1 MPTVTQILKGHVTL
15 EVECIDRLYLNGYV
29 PKLQLPGDLIKFLV
43 KHRNHAIPS
52 PALLGKITG
61 TFVES
66 VKRYAREQDIPIV
79 HFEKGQRKDDI
90 AAQYRAKYTKEE
102 GVVFIGVAQEKATA
116 FKAVKKTKPGW
127 VGFDYS
133 RQFVFVNHYYFYIQD
148 KEFGPA
154 FIKICTYFP
163 FPIRLCLNG
172 HEWAK
177 RQLEKEQIG
186 YESLDNGFLSCA
198 RSERLQQICDCLG
211 PVEVVTFFDK
221 WVDLLPFPLNLE
233 DRFSGYS
240 HRLSVWQVET
250 SLTQVFDRPVRGREF
265 FEEVIRENI
274 DLGRPDRVQLLFE
287 RNITKRTPSKFRTRV
302 ITHGVH
308 PSIHIEFKK
317 SHVKQYF
324 KEGRA
329 LRTETTINDPD
340 DFGLKKHISNL
351 PYLQKLGR
359 HINRRLL
366 DVQRV
371 SPNCDLSKESI
382 ERIVQ
387 PTEHDG
393 QRAPGLKFGD
403 PRVMGLF
410 LALCLFVHLFDGF
423 TNRALRAQVAS
434 LLGVGVDEYTAS
446 QMTYDLRRL
455 RLKGIIS
462 RVPSSNRYL
471 LTPYGRRAV
480 IFFTRLNARVF
491 NPALTMFHQSPP
503 QGIPPPPLRK
513 ALEKVDH
520 EIDSLIAQANLLK
533 AA

>member
-1 MPTVTQILKGHVTL
+1 MPTVTEILDGHVVL

-29 PKLQLPGDLIKFLV
+29 PKLQLPGDLVAFLV
-43 KHRNHAIPS
+43 KHRNHPIPS
-52 PALLGKITG
+52 PALLGKMTG
-61 TFVES
+61 TFVDS
-66 VKRYAREQDIPIV
+66 VKRYAHEHNIPIV
-79 HFEKGQRKDDI
+79 QFEKGQRKDDI
-90 AAQYRAKYTKEE
+90 AAQHRAKFTQEE
-102 GVVFIGVAQEKATA
+102 GVVFIGVAQEKSTA
-116 FKAVKKTKPGW
+116 FKAVKKPQQGW

-133 RQFVFVNHYYFYIQD
+133 RQSVFVNHYYFYIQD
-148 KEFGPA
+148 KEFGPG
-154 FIKICTYFP
+154 FIKICTYVP
-163 FPIRLCLNG
+163 FAIRICLNG
-172 HEWAK
+172 HEWVK
-177 RQLEKEQIG
+177 RQSEKEGIA

-198 RSERLQQICDCLG
+198 SPKRLQEICDQLG
-211 PVEVVTFFDK
+211 PEHVVGFFDK
-221 WVDLLPFPLNLE
+221 WVELLPFPLSVE
-233 DRFSGYS
+233 DRLSGYT

-250 SLTQVFDRPVRGREF
+250 SLTQVFDRPVRGRQF

-274 DLGRPDRVQLLFE
+274 DLGRPDRVQLIFE
-287 RNITKRTPSKFRTRV
+287 RTITKRTPTKFRTRV

-329 LRTETTINDPD
+329 LRTETTINDPS
-340 DFGLKKHISNL
+340 DFGVKKHISNL
-351 PYLQKLGR
+351 SYLQKLGR

-371 SPNCDLSKESI
+371 SHKCDLSAESI

-393 QRAPGLKFGD
+393 QRVAGLKFGD

-410 LALCLFVHLFDGF
+410 LALCLFVHLLDGF
-423 TNRALRAQVAS
+423 TNRTLRVQVAA
-434 LLGVGVDEYTAS
+434 LLGIGADHYSTG

-471 LTPYGRRAV
+471 LTPFGRRVV

-491 NPALTMFHQSPP
+491 NSAFVMFQNSPHADMSPP
-503 QGIPPPPLRK
+503 LCK
-513 ALEKVDH
+513 ALDGVDR
-520 EIDSLIAQANLLK
+520 EIDSLIGQAQLLK

>member
-1 MPTVTQILKGHVTL
+1 MPTVAEILDGHVVL
-15 EVECIDRLYLNGYV
+15 EVECIDRLYLNAYV
-29 PKLQLPGDLIKFLV
+29 PKLQLPGDLIRFLIE
-43 KHRNHAIPS
+43 HRKYPIPS
-52 PALLGKITG
+52 PALLGKMTES
-61 TFVES
+61 FVES
-66 VKRYAREQDIPIV
+66 VKRYANEHNIPIV

-90 AAQYRAKYTKEE
+90 AAQYRAKFSKEE
-102 GVVFIGVAQEKATA
+102 GVVFIGVAQEKSTA

-127 VGFDYS
+127 VSFDYS
-133 RQFVFVNHYYFYIQD
+133 RQSVFVNHYYFYIQD
-148 KEFGPA
+148 REFGPA
-154 FIKICTYFP
+154 FIKICSYMP
-163 FPIRLCLNG
+163 FAIRVCLNG
-172 HEWAK
+172 HEWVK
-177 RQLEKEQIG
+177 CQLEKEGIG

-198 RSERLQQICDCLG
+198 SPKRLQEICDLLG
-211 PVEVVTFFDK
+211 PEHIVGFFDK
-221 WVDLLPFPLNLE
+221 WVELLPFPLNAE
-233 DRFSGYS
+233 DRLSGYS

-287 RNITKRTPSKFRTRV
+287 RKITKRTPTKFRTRV

-329 LRTETTINDPD
+329 LRTETTINDPK
-340 DFGLKKHISNL
+340 DFGVKKHISNL

-371 SPNCDLSKESI
+371 SHNCDLSAESI

-393 QRAPGLKFGD
+393 QRAPGLKFGN

-423 TNRALRAQVAS
+423 TNRSLRVQVAS
-434 LLGVGVDEYTAS
+434 LLGVGLDHYTTG

-462 RVPSSNRYL
+462 RVPSTNRYL
-471 LTPYGRRAV
+471 LTPYGRRVV

-491 NPALTMFHQSPP
+491 SPAFISFQQTPFDGLPSS
-503 QGIPPPPLRK
+503 LRR
-513 ALEKVDH
+513 ALEKVDR
-520 EIDSLIAQANLLK
+520 EIDSLIAEAELLK